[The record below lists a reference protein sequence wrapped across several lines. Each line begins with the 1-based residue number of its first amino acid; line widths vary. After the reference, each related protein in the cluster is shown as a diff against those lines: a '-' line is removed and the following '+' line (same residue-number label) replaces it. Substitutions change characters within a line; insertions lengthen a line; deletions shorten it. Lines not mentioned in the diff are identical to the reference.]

1 MRVPRIF
8 FHIRHPCRFHLQSGC
23 HFETI
28 IFGYDAGLHRH
39 LNLRLFGYRQGP
51 NGCGIFAITDA
62 FIIFK
67 CDWYRSDGVIHSH
80 HKIDL
85 SIEGGYVKSLGV
97 TKAEVALALDRAA
110 QLVTPEN
117 KGNLYRLAMLDE
129 HAIVR
134 QPVQQRHRKLL
145 RLVNR
150 HLVPKRVIHP
160 VDLLIL
166 LPIAKDVLL
175 HLLQVAVMRPRP
187 VGPHLSR
194 YLARRYLHVGL
205 LSNRVCHA
213 PPLSIA

>member
-1 MRVPRIF
+1 MA
-8 FHIRHPCRFHLQSGC
+8 QSKGNPEINKKVATSALVTLLVSVVG
-23 HFETI
+23 FYLGNRYWE
-28 IFGYDAGLHRH
+28 AV
-39 LNLRLFGYRQGP
+39 
-51 NGCGIFAITDA
+51 A
-62 FIIFK
+62 
-67 CDWYRSDGVIHSH
+67 
-80 HKIDL
+80 
-85 SIEGGYVKSLGV
+85 SLGV
-97 TKAEVALALDRAA
+97 TKAEIALALDRAA

-117 KGNLYRLAMLDE
+117 KGKLYRLAMLDE